1 MKPNPS
7 ALPWVGSSH
16 GINMREDI
24 KRWMKLY
31 DIINIEFLTN

>member
-1 MKPNPS
+1 MKKS
-7 ALPWVGSSH
+7 ELRQ
-16 GINMREDI
+16 IIREDI